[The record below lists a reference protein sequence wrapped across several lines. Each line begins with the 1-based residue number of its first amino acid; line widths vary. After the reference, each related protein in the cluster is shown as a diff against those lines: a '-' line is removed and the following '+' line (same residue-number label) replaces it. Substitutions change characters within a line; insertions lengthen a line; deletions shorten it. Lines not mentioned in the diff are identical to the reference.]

1 MERIEQTTASIM
13 LFEDMDKVFDLTVF
27 IGNKSSSMNISEQQA
42 QKLKKDLDIEI
53 NYIPF

>member
-1 MERIEQTTASIM
+1 MERIEQTTGSIM
-13 LFEDMDKVFDLTVF
+13 LFEDMDKVFDLTIF
-27 IGNKSSSMNISEQQA
+27 IGNKSSSLNISEQQA

>member
-1 MERIEQTTASIM
+1 MERVEQSTGSIM

-27 IGNKSSSMNISEQQA
+27 INDKSSSLNITERQA

>member
-1 MERIEQTTASIM
+1 MDGVERKTGSVM

-27 IGNKSSSMNISEQQA
+27 VGDRSSSINISEQQA
-42 QKLKKDLDIEI
+42 QKLKKDLGINI

>member
-1 MERIEQTTASIM
+1 MERVERKAGSIM

-27 IGNKSSSMNISEQQA
+27 INDKSSSLNITERQA